1 MAAVTPIIDHLYE
14 RRSSP
19 FLAMTRGSFE
29 FLHTSS
35 HAQTGIALRQLSVA
49 PLGTLALPS
58 GQLLLGDP
66 FGALQNENNVWF
78 ELPPGHHPVFL
89 TLAAVGEDKQLTAS
103 QRAAYVSVV
112 LDPQAMARRQES
124 QRQKVLHREDP
135 AVDRESLQPLLAT
148 LPHGSFSEEEARL
161 KLRPGVRITSG
172 SMALADAQRFEALM
186 PPNIPDSGRGWLERF
201 FEHGIE
207 GSWFDA
213 MDAGHPW
220 PKGCCNVPLPDGQ
233 EGENLIICPTGWGDG
248 RYAVV
253 MELEQGRPIALHVDF
268 EVVPHDFSDNPNFG

>member
-29 FLHTSS
+29 FLHTSTNGQ
-35 HAQTGIALRQLSVA
+35 AGIAFRQLSVA
-49 PLGTLALPS
+49 PLGTLGLPS

-66 FGALQNENNVWF
+66 FGGLQHENNVWF
-78 ELPPGHHPVFL
+78 SAPPGHHPVFL
-89 TLAAVGEDKQLTAS
+89 TLAAVGEDKQLTAA

-112 LDPQAMARRQES
+112 FDGPAIARRQES
-124 QRQKVLHREDP
+124 QRQSVLRKEDP
-135 AVDRESLQPLLAT
+135 SVPREFLQSLQAM
-148 LPHGSFSEEEARL
+148 LPNGSFSEDEARL
-161 KLRPGVRITSG
+161 KLRPGVQITSG
-172 SMALADAQRFEALM
+172 SMALSDAQRFEALM

-201 FEHGIE
+201 FEHGIK

-220 PKGCCNVPLPDGQ
+220 PKGCCNVALPDGT
-233 EGENLIICPTGWGDG
+233 ESENVIICPSGWGDG

-253 MELEQGRPIALHVDF
+253 MEFDQDKPIALHVDF
-268 EVVPHDFSDNPNFG
+268 EVVPHDYSDNPNFG